1 MKKPMRNTMMEELI
15 GRLSPEARDLWR
27 EFERVAETPSE
38 QHKADHRD
46 KVTDLAMRSMQ
57 LPAED
62 QVLWEELAV
71 EKKRALD
78 ERIQRERKEAAGLK
92 WLGRQMQE
100 EGLRQ
105 GLNKEQRKK
114 ATIGE
119 LFLNEESST

>member
-1 MKKPMRNTMMEELI
+1 MKKPMRNATMEELI
-15 GRLSPEARDLWR
+15 VQLSPEGRELWL
-27 EFERVAETPSE
+27 EFEQVAEMPPE
-38 QHKADHRD
+38 QHKADYRE
-46 KVTDLAMRSMQ
+46 KVTGLAMRSMQ

-78 ERIQRERKEAAGLK
+78 KRIQREQKEADGLK
-92 WLGRQMQE
+92 WLANQMQE
-100 EGLRQ
+100 EGLRR
-105 GLNKEQRKK
+105 GLNKEQRKT